1 MNQKSY
7 VICATYGEYDDF
19 NRIPIFV
26 CPTEMELNLFLDALY
41 NREQPYWEK
50 VVDFFAKFY
59 PTTDR
64 EHCVPEDVG
73 FESHKVDLL
82 TLFQQH
88 PAT

>member
-1 MNQKSY
+1 MDQKSY

-19 NRIPIFV
+19 NLIPVFV
-26 CPTEMELNLFLDALY
+26 CPTAMELDLFIEAL
-41 NREQPYWEK
+41 NNKEQPYWEK

-73 FESHKVDLL
+73 FESHEVDLL
-82 TLFQQH
+82 TLCHQH